1 MGLELLHESLTKL
14 VDQLPLDDFWEN
26 EADVSARGETEE
38 ALPMSIGTA
47 PREVS
52 KKQV

>member
-1 MGLELLHESLTKL
+1 MGMELLLESLTKL
-14 VDQLPLDDFWEN
+14 VDQLPLDDFWKN
-26 EADVSARGETEE
+26 KADVSARRETEK